1 MLEHTSGFST
11 FLAAAGA
18 AAAAALAPA
27 TMPTSASSSEAFFC
41 LWGFLEN
48 KFQFL
53 LTMIYVDVHERR
65 RKTEKRVGEEKKLGQ
80 RIGEVDPS
88 LKKRVYRGPF
98 S

>member
-53 LTMIYVDVHERR
+53 LTMIYVDVHERAHDAARQR
-65 RKTEKRVGEEKKLGQ
+65 RGLEKKKNG
-80 RIGEVDPS
+80 VN
-88 LKKRVYRGPF
+88 V
-98 S
+98 